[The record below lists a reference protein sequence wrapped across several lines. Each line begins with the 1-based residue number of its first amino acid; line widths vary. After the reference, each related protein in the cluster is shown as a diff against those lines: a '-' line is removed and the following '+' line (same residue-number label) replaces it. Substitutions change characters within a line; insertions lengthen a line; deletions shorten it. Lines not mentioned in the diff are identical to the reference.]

1 MNELTIED
9 LQYLEA
15 LVTGEHGPA
24 IKTSIG
30 RRVLGDKLRSMRKR
44 LGQSL
49 DAHPLAGRWIAGRM
63 VRP

>member
-9 LQYLEA
+9 LRYLEA

-30 RRVLGDKLRSMRKR
+30 RRVLGDKLRAMQRRMS
-44 LGQSL
+44 QPL
-49 DAHPLAGRWIAGRM
+49 DTHPLAGRWLATSRS
-63 VRP
+63 RP